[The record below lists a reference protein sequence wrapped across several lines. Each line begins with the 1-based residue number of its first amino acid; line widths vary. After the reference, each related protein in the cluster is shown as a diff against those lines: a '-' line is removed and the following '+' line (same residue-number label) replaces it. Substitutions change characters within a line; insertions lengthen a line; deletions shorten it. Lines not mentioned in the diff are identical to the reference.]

1 LRAPSTAV
9 ATVNTQ
15 GVDVKASSSGKIV
28 LTAVLAGALAL
39 SLTNN
44 IAVAENYNN
53 QINAKVEQAVI
64 NIHIQQL
71 IRDLNSNNIAIRKK
85 AVETLYLEDI
95 DNIIPEINVLVPIL
109 IRELRKPDNDIAIRI
124 YAEKILGNI
133 GPAARTAAP
142 YLIEALR
149 GKEIRIR
156 EYAAEALGNIGPVT
170 NKVIPALLE
179 ALGDMHSNV
188 RMRALRALSKNGIKT
203 DADIKR
209 YYEKVAAPAVTKARK
224 ALKTNNIHARR
235 QATWDIGNI
244 GPAAKAA
251 VPDLIEALKDDD
263 VDVRINAAWALG
275 RIGSAAMTAV
285 PFLREALKD
294 PNMIVRMYVKRALE
308 KIQNETSML
317 KQKNSRNKPDIQT
330 KATAYSQYQ
339 SPAKASSAGTL
350 NLDNVSTLTNNNLT
364 EDINIANQ
372 QGNLNFA
379 NILLESLL
387 SSKLI
392 DMNPMLAGEYAKL
405 EKDAI
410 VGIDDAMLPENHLFK
425 TYLKIGTEQLKALE
439 EVYGCTIRL
448 LSQLTT
454 DEIAGKK
461 LIIMSDRT
469 EIKGYE
475 KALYMHLSKQK
486 VESGLLLSPY
496 IGIAKL
502 LLVAREDMVADIV
515 NALNKDGLY
524 SMLFGRPANI
534 NEITAFLISGIYE
547 LPTPTILNYQAD
559 EERHRASLA
568 ALIAA

>member
-1 LRAPSTAV
+1 MSIKTFSYKALSVLVGVALLINTTVYAMPANKSTLRAPSAAV
-9 ATVNTQ
+9 ATVSTGGEQ
-15 GVDVKASSSGKIV
+15 VKAGSAGKIKLAAV
-28 LTAVLAGALAL
+28 LAVALAGALAL
-39 SLTNN
+39 SSVDN
-44 IAVAENYNN
+44 IAAPENDARIEMFATDVVVSN
-53 QINAKVEQAVI
+53 
-64 NIHIQQL
+64 L
-71 IRDLNSNNIAIRKK
+71 IGH
-85 AVETLYLEDI
+85 LEDEDSKLHLESI
-95 DNIIPEINVLVPIL
+95 VALGEIGPAANAAVPAL
-109 IRELRKPDNDIAIRI
+109 IRELEKEYCFFRFEIIIA
-124 YAEKILGNI
+124 LGEI
-133 GPAARTAAP
+133 GPAA
-142 YLIEALR
+142 
-149 GKEIRIR
+149 
-156 EYAAEALGNIGPVT
+156 N
-170 NKVIPALLE
+170 
-179 ALGDMHSNV
+179 
-188 RMRALRALSKNGIKT
+188 
-203 DADIKR
+203 
-209 YYEKVAAPAVTKARK
+209 
-224 ALKTNNIHARR
+224 
-235 QATWDIGNI
+235 
-244 GPAAKAA
+244 AA
-251 VPDLIEALKDDD
+251 VPTLITHLGDKNIYAIKGA
-263 VDVRINAAWALG
+263 AAWALG
-275 RIGSAAMTAV
+275 EIGPAANAAV
-285 PFLREALKD
+285 PALKRELGDKYSDFRESVAEALK
-294 PNMIVRMYVKRALE
+294 
-308 KIQNETSML
+308 KIQQDINTKQQTPKTKPGIGIQDGSMIIPSTNPL
-317 KQKNSRNKPDIQT
+317 HT
-330 KATAYSQYQ
+330 KS
-339 SPAKASSAGTL
+339 SSAGTL
-350 NLDNVSTLTNNNLT
+350 NLDNVSTLTDNNLT
-364 EDINIANQ
+364 RDINIANQ

-448 LSQLTT
+448 LSQLTA

-547 LPTPTILNYQAD
+547 LPTPTILNYQAA